1 MLLSNYWEHL
11 NLAQKFNLVSL
22 IILIASMLGIG
33 WWVSEQIKASVIHR
47 TAATTAL
54 YVENFIVTQLQEL
67 SENPWL
73 STKRVEQLQMLLA
86 TTPLG
91 DEIVDI
97 KIWGPGGRVVYG
109 SEAGAVFPLKEE
121 QRRAWQG
128 EVTSHIS
135 NLKDPENAQ
144 QRKSWSRL
152 IETYTPMRLEGTDRV
167 IAVAEFYQ
175 TVDALEQQIALA
187 QRWSWLVVAATML
200 TTYFLLAGIVRHG
213 NDTIERQRQ
222 ELENKVDNLNTLLL
236 KNQELHERVRRATN
250 RATTLN
256 ESFLKRIS
264 AELHDG
270 PAQDLSLSMLRLG
283 NMSNKF
289 PLEDNQ
295 RPFETEVAV
304 IQDSLNNALKDMRII
319 ATGLRLPELG
329 DLTLVEVVTRVVR
342 NHQRKTET
350 SVELC
355 TKNLPL
361 HPPLAIKITVFRL
374 IQEALMNAYLHAEG
388 IDQEVVAICDT
399 GEITLKIIDKGQGFD
414 VNSVIYKEGHLG
426 LLGMRERVESLEGKF
441 EVSSKHKEGT
451 TVTAQLPINLEC
463 YG

>member
-1 MLLSNYWEHL
+1 MLLSSYWEHL

-22 IILIASMLGIG
+22 MIFVISMLGIG
-33 WWVSEQIKASVIHR
+33 WWVGEQIKTGVIHR
-47 TAATTAL
+47 TSAATAL
-54 YVENFIVTQLQEL
+54 YVENFIVMQLQEL
-67 SENPWL
+67 SKNSWL
-73 STKRVEQLQMLLA
+73 SSESIEELQKLLS

-109 SEAGAVFPLKEE
+109 SEAGAIFPVKEAQE
-121 QRRAWQG
+121 RAWQG

-135 NLKDPENAQ
+135 NLKDPENAE
-144 QRKSWSRL
+144 QRKQWTRL
-152 IETYTPMRLEGTDRV
+152 IETYTPMRIEGTDRV

-175 TVDALEQQIALA
+175 TVDGLEQQISSA
-187 QRWSWLVVAATML
+187 QRWSWLVVGAAML

-213 NDTIERQRQ
+213 NETIERQRQ
-222 ELENKVDNLNTLLL
+222 ELENKVDNLNTLLI

-283 NMSNKF
+283 NMSNKL
-289 PLEDNQ
+289 PQENSQ
-295 RPFETEVAV
+295 EQFEAEVAV
-304 IQDSLNNALKDMRII
+304 IQDSLNNALKDMRVI

-329 DLTLVEVVTRVVR
+329 GLTLAEVVARVVR

-350 SVELC
+350 NVELC

-374 IQEALMNAYLHAEG
+374 IQEALMNAYLHAGG
-388 IDQEVVAICDT
+388 ISQKVVTICDT
-399 GEITLKIIDKGQGFD
+399 GEVTLKIIDKGQGFD
-414 VNSVIYKEGHLG
+414 VRSVIYKEGHLG
-426 LLGMRERVESLEGKF
+426 ILGMRERVESLEGKF